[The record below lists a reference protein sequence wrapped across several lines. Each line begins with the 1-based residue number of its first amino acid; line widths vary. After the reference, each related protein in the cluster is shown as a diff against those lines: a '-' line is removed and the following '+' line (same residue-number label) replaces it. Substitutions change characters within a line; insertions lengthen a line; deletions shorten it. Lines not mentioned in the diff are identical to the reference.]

1 MKKKLTTL
9 LFGLLLAVGWTG
21 NASAQALPNGGYA
34 DRLGLTEVTA
44 PQGTSDVVKKAQK
57 KTSQQL
63 MSTNTGASTRMNAPK
78 RADANP
84 EMVSLTRAQAEALT
98 YKWRDAQNV
107 EHESN
112 AAQEA
117 TDPYQMYEL
126 LRFVYGNPA
135 FPGPRYTAWSN
146 NDTREREVYY
156 GPMEGG
162 WDLVAASS
170 AVQTGDD
177 IVITVAS
184 GYVGI
189 KSIYVYNGSTALTYW
204 VGGTGTTAGTSPSS
218 WIYDTNTDYYS
229 TCRWISNGDGSWW
242 LTYGD
247 NTGGAGGKITIPYS
261 ALQGATNVRVVINTK
276 TDDGYTQNDGV
287 TTEQGDITVN
297 GETQNI
303 AESAFMDYTWELTVA
318 EAPVEGEY
326 VQGTVAAPNQE
337 GYTAL
342 IVSVKDDA
350 TPMDETFTNYDQK
363 NGNLFLNSKTEVIN
377 YFATRINYIKLLTD
391 GMRIGSNSDYSRGT
405 VFNCTGTYNKFFIL
419 GKGQSRQKD
428 SYVVNTLEPYY
439 GLMGEE
445 GPFKYMFEEF
455 SPVQPDT
462 QTEITDFYKK
472 MMEGSTY
479 SVAHDCASVIQNNH
493 QFSMTGNAGT
503 DSYYLSGLNFF
514 YPDYRLKYWTTSYT
528 SGYYSY
534 TVDGRTMNPY
544 FSITGSSG
552 TNGFRDCPSYCAH
565 FAQYNQQYAP
575 KMGIYKITLDAEAS
589 KNTEKDKTYN
599 VTLTWVSSLNEM
611 SGHEVDQLYT
621 MYIVDEDGDTTKINP
636 TQVTNLQDSEG
647 NSITTNPCTVT
658 QVTYEVPQNEHSYT
672 IVYQIKGQENAS
684 GEPAFVALSNIDD
697 VIIPGWNDFLSL
709 SLDHYE
715 SDFKIS
721 EQKNWY
727 RNFLLVANENED
739 NALTVKRINAGE
751 SLFKLYRY
759 DYHDPKKVLT
769 EIAELTFADNHDGKS
784 VHYGVTYNTDNY
796 RILRP
801 EGNANKY
808 ELATMGIPTQGD
820 LRINGNGDIIIYP
833 NGYHVNFK
841 SIEVYNGKTRL
852 TYWNA
857 PTSTTGTSP
866 LPGDWILSP
875 GSQWEPFTTD
885 DNDRVY
891 YIEGGGYIA
900 IPDMLNNSNY
910 NDLRVV
916 IKAYGD
922 GSSIAR
928 ISVNDVPKKLQ
939 NNNPSYTTTWT
950 FDANG
955 AAHAPKRAI
964 ENHTSSLVFT
974 ANCNGSGTADD
985 GATWTVTS
993 DAAESNFD
1001 NTKGIH
1007 YGTKNASVSY
1017 LRLTTS
1023 SIPGTIKKI
1032 VVNASRGSNNAY
1044 LDVTVGGAAFGT
1056 QGLALTTSAEEYTFE
1071 GSASG
1076 QIVVELYKTDHNS
1089 TKQALYCKS
1098 VTVYYETEGG
1108 DNPPTPV
1115 EDGIIRLGHLPIVDQ
1130 FNAPTDKNEHPRRY
1144 VYLLKYEPEQGDA
1157 KQSGT
1162 VEVPVLHTDA
1172 VVNGFYTADDVA
1184 SDVDR
1189 HLTLDIMSADVTMN
1203 LPTGEPDLLHYR
1215 IQGKAN
1221 GLPADNGDIIS
1232 SMQQSS
1238 GRYRE
1243 MNVNSPL
1250 YVADEN
1256 FTYPAGELEYF
1267 NSKNPVTGEYGSN
1280 YETYAPT
1287 VTTWGLDRRYY
1298 ETDHLDNTY
1307 GAPIWKT
1314 GVGQVRVISSEAQM
1328 QRGPNNSTQWTEKVT
1343 TGEGDQAVTT
1353 TTNCSLYFL
1362 GVEAFGDL
1370 PSTDVTNIIYEP
1382 YMFRVWIYSPSGKLR
1397 GCTYYEAGEGTD
1409 PNKPGAHWE
1418 GDGTSYTGPVCVY
1431 TGETTDGHLVLDLQ
1445 DMSEGNNEPW
1455 STKVQFGA
1463 VDNIDDLIVYVRYY
1477 YKSTGKV
1484 IGAQNM
1490 LRALRDGE
1498 TPEVP
1503 KFYATENEDNPGI
1516 STGIVE
1522 LWNNIYHGEVVS
1534 TTYVNAQGVISE
1546 KPFDGFNIVI
1556 TRYSDGTVST
1566 TKVVK

>member
-9 LFGLLLAVGWTG
+9 LFGLLLAVGWTS

-44 PQGTSDVVKKAQK
+44 PLGTSDVVKKAQK

-98 YKWRDAQNV
+98 YKWRDAKGV

-156 GPMEGG
+156 GPMQGG
-162 WDLVAASS
+162 WDLVAAGSATTSNDISIVTSDTYAFIDSIYVKAGDQLLTSYGGVNGDWNSS
-170 AVQTGDD
+170 TYAAIFPTGWSANP
-177 IVITVAS
+177 TAT
-184 GYVGI
+184 Y
-189 KSIYVYNGSTALTYW
+189 YVYNGEAYAFFYMNG
-204 VGGTGTTAGTSPSS
+204 GGT
-218 WIYDTNTDYYS
+218 
-229 TCRWISNGDGSWW
+229 
-242 LTYGD
+242 
-247 NTGGAGGKITIPYS
+247 ITIPES
-261 ALQGATNVRVVINTK
+261 LLQGNTSIQVYVEGLAASDNASS
-276 TDDGYTQNDGV
+276 T
-287 TTEQGDITVN
+287 ITVN
-297 GETQNI
+297 GETQSLTS
-303 AESAFMDYTWELTVA
+303 EKSTLTWNLTF
-318 EAPVEGEY
+318 EQPVEGEY
-326 VQGTVAAPNQE
+326 VQGTVAAPNKE

-350 TPMDETFTNYDQK
+350 KPMDETFTDYDQK
-363 NGNLFLNSKTEVIN
+363 NGNLFLNSKAEVIN

-428 SYVVNTLEPYY
+428 SYIVNTLEPYY

-455 SPVQPDT
+455 SPVQPDI
-462 QTEITDFYKK
+462 QNEITDFYKK

-479 SVAHDCASVIQNNH
+479 NVAHDCASVIQNNH

-514 YPDYRLKYWTTSYT
+514 YPDYRLKYWTTTYT
-528 SGYYSY
+528 YNYSSY

-544 FSITGSSG
+544 FSTTGSSS
-552 TNGFRDCPSYCAH
+552 NNFRKCPSYCAH

-575 KMGIYKITLDAEAS
+575 KMGIYKITLEAEAT

-611 SGHEVDQLYT
+611 SGHDVDQLYT

-672 IVYQIKGQENAS
+672 IVYQIKGQENTS

-751 SLFKLYRY
+751 KLFKLYRY
-759 DYHDPKKVLT
+759 DYHDPNKVLT

-841 SIEVYNGKTRL
+841 SIEVYNGNTRL

-857 PTSTTGTSP
+857 PTSTTGTSN
-866 LPGDWILSP
+866 LPSTWILSP

-900 IPDMLNNSNY
+900 IPNMLNNSNY

-974 ANCNGSGTADD
+974 AKCNGSGTADD

-993 DAAESNFD
+993 DAVAGEQAFD
-1001 NTKGIH
+1001 NERGIH
-1007 YGTKNASVSY
+1007 YGSSN
-1017 LRLTTS
+1017 RTTGRVGYIQLATDQ
-1023 SIPGTIKKI
+1023 IPGTITKI
-1032 VVNASRGSNNAY
+1032 VVEASRASDGTGYVST
-1044 LDVTVGGAAFGT
+1044 TVGGNAFGGNAQT
-1056 QGLALTTSAEEYTFE
+1056 LTSSNAAYTFE
-1071 GSASG
+1071 GSATG
-1076 QIVVELYKTDHNS
+1076 PVVVRVFKNQSARY
-1089 TKQALYCKS
+1089 ALYVKS
-1098 VTVYYETEGG
+1098 ITVYYETEGG

-1115 EDGIIRLGHLPIVDQ
+1115 EDGIVRLGHLPIVDQ

-1267 NSKNPVTGEYGSN
+1267 NSANPVTGEYGSN

-1370 PSTDVTNIIYEP
+1370 PSTDVTNIKYEP

-1455 STKVQFGA
+1455 NTKVQFGA

-1503 KFYATENEDNPGI
+1503 KFYATENKANPGI

-1556 TRYSDGTVST
+1556 TRYSDGTTRT
-1566 TKVVK
+1566 TKVMQ

>member
-9 LFGLLLAVGWTG
+9 FFGLLLAVGWTS

-44 PQGTSDVVKKAQK
+44 PLGTSDVVKKAQK

-98 YKWRDAQNV
+98 YKWRDAQGV

-156 GPMEGG
+156 GPMQGG
-162 WDLVAASS
+162 WDLVAAGS
-170 AVQTGDD
+170 ATTSNEISIVTSDTYAFIDSIYVKAGDQLLTSYGGVTGDWNSSTYAA
-177 IVITVAS
+177 IFPTGWSANPTAT
-184 GYVGI
+184 Y
-189 KSIYVYNGSTALTYW
+189 YVYNGEAYAFFYMNG
-204 VGGTGTTAGTSPSS
+204 GGT
-218 WIYDTNTDYYS
+218 
-229 TCRWISNGDGSWW
+229 
-242 LTYGD
+242 
-247 NTGGAGGKITIPYS
+247 ITIPES
-261 ALQGATNVRVVINTK
+261 LLQGNTNVQVYIEGLAANENASST
-276 TDDGYTQNDGV
+276 
-287 TTEQGDITVN
+287 ITVN
-297 GETQNI
+297 GQTQSLTSEI
-303 AESAFMDYTWELTVA
+303 STLTWDLTFEQPAED
-318 EAPVEGEY
+318 EY
-326 VQGTVAAPNQE
+326 IQGTVAAPKQE

-350 TPMDETFTNYDQK
+350 TPMEETFTDYDQK
-363 NGNLFLNSKTEVIN
+363 NGNLFLNSKAEVIN

-514 YPDYRLKYWTTSYT
+514 YPDYRLKYWTTTYNR
-528 SGYYSY
+528 Y

-544 FSITGSSG
+544 FSTTGS
-552 TNGFRDCPSYCAH
+552 NFRNCPSYCAH

-575 KMGIYKITLDAEAS
+575 KMGIYKITLDAEAT

-611 SGHEVDQLYT
+611 SGHEVAQLYT

-647 NSITTNPCTVT
+647 NSINTNPCTVT
-658 QVTYEVPQNEHSYT
+658 QVTYEVPQNDHSYT
-672 IVYQIKGQENAS
+672 IVYQIKGQENTS

-751 SLFKLYRY
+751 KLFKLYRY
-759 DYHDPKKVLT
+759 DYHDPNKVLT

-820 LRINGNGDIIIYP
+820 LRIKGNGDIIIYP

-841 SIEVYNGKTRL
+841 SIRIYNGNTLL
-852 TYWNA
+852 TSWTA
-857 PTSTTGTSP
+857 PTSTTGTSN
-866 LPGDWILSP
+866 LPGTWILSP
-875 GSQWEPFTTD
+875 GSQWEPFTTEAG
-885 DNDRVY
+885 DRVY

-900 IPDMLNNSNY
+900 IPNMLNNSSY
-910 NDLRVV
+910 NNLRVE
-916 IKAYGD
+916 INAYGD
-922 GSSIAR
+922 GSSVAR
-928 ISVNDVPKKLQ
+928 IAVNDKSKKLE
-939 NNNPSYTTTWT
+939 NNNTSFSATWN
-950 FDANG
+950 FG
-955 AAHAPKRAI
+955 ADGTVNAPKLAAETR
-964 ENHTSSLVFT
+964 TYTYTFPTT
-974 ANCNGSGTADD
+974 ANANPISSNPQTVSLNGVNWNSSINWNTNNPFYGADNIRGQQI
-985 GATWTVTS
+985 GANRRAANSWSLSTS
-993 DAAESNFD
+993 E
-1001 NTKGIH
+1001 
-1007 YGTKNASVSY
+1007 
-1017 LRLTTS
+1017 
-1023 SIPGTIKKI
+1023 IPGTIKSIKI
-1032 VVNASRGSNNAY
+1032 GANAY
-1044 LDVTVGGAAFGT
+1044 SSYAYIGVTVGGQQFGSQYNLSNSST
-1056 QGLALTTSAEEYTFE
+1056 AVGSYTFTGE
-1071 GSASG
+1071 ATGEIVITETNSSSG
-1076 QIVVELYKTDHNS
+1076 R
-1089 TKQALYCKS
+1089 ALYMS
-1098 VTVYYETEGG
+1098 SIEITYEVEG
-1108 DNPPTPV
+1108 DEPP
-1115 EDGIIRLGHLPIVDQ
+1115 EDFDGIVRLGHLPIVDQ
-1130 FNAPTDKNEHPRRY
+1130 FNAPTDKNDHPRRY
-1144 VYLLKYEPEQGDA
+1144 VYLMKYEPEQGDA

-1267 NSKNPVTGEYGSN
+1267 NSANPVTGEYGSN

-1328 QRGPNNSTQWTEKVT
+1328 QRGPNNSTQWTESVT

-1455 STKVQFGA
+1455 NTKVQFGA

-1503 KFYATENEDNPGI
+1503 KFYATENEANPGI

-1556 TRYSDGTVST
+1556 TRYSDGTTRT
-1566 TKVVK
+1566 TKVMQ

>member
-9 LFGLLLAVGWTG
+9 LFGLLLAVGWTSS
-21 NASAQALPNGGYA
+21 ASAQALPEGGFTK
-34 DRLGLTEVTA
+34 RMGL
-44 PQGTSDVVKKAQK
+44 SDVGVNSGIVNAKKIATMPMMTMPTGESTQMSAPAQ
-57 KTSQQL
+57 
-63 MSTNTGASTRMNAPK
+63 APK

-98 YKWRDAQNV
+98 YKWRDAQGV

-156 GPMEGG
+156 GPMQGG
-162 WDLVAASS
+162 WDLVAANT
-170 AVQTGDD
+170 ANRD
-177 IVITVAS
+177 ITINVTTQWS
-184 GYVGI
+184 GYPVYI
-189 KSIYVYNGSTALTYW
+189 KSIIIKSNNEEITRLEYTDGMSNYPDGWTSSPALSYNNNGELFFNNNYSGTITVSSTLLEGYSDVEVIINARS
-204 VGGTGTTAGTSPSS
+204 A
-218 WIYDTNTDYYS
+218 DTDYYGYS
-229 TCRWISNGDGSWW
+229 IS
-242 LTYGD
+242 
-247 NTGGAGGKITIPYS
+247 
-261 ALQGATNVRVVINTK
+261 
-276 TDDGYTQNDGV
+276 
-287 TTEQGDITVN
+287 VN
-297 GETQNI
+297 NSSQQLASN
-303 AESAFMDYTWELTVA
+303 SLSNYTWNVTLPE
-318 EAPVEGEY
+318 EGAF

-350 TPMDETFTNYDQK
+350 TPMNETFTNYDQK
-363 NGNLFLNSKTEVIN
+363 NGNLFLNSKAEVIN
-377 YFATRINYIKLLTD
+377 YFTTRINYIKLLTD

-428 SYVVNTLEPYY
+428 SYVTNTLEPYY

-544 FSITGSSG
+544 FSTTGSSG

-575 KMGIYKITLDAEAS
+575 KMGIYKITLDAEAE

-611 SGHEVDQLYT
+611 SGHEVAQLYT

-672 IVYQIKGQENAS
+672 IVYQIKGQENTS

-751 SLFKLYRY
+751 KLFKLYRY
-759 DYHDPKKVLT
+759 DYHDPNKVLT

-820 LRINGNGDIIIYP
+820 LRIKGNGDIIIYP

-841 SIEVYNGKTRL
+841 SIRIYNGNTLL
-852 TYWNA
+852 TSWTA
-857 PTSTTGTSP
+857 PTSTTGTSN
-866 LPGDWILSP
+866 LPGTWILSP
-875 GSQWEPFTTD
+875 GSQWEPFTTEAG
-885 DNDRVY
+885 DRVY

-900 IPDMLNNSNY
+900 IPNMLNNSSY
-910 NDLRVV
+910 NNLRVE
-916 IKAYGD
+916 INAYGD
-922 GSSIAR
+922 GSSVAR
-928 ISVNDVPKKLQ
+928 IAVNDKSKKLE
-939 NNNPSYTTTWT
+939 NNNTSFSATWN
-950 FDANG
+950 FG
-955 AAHAPKRAI
+955 ADGTVNAPKLAAETR
-964 ENHTSSLVFT
+964 TYTYTFPTT
-974 ANCNGSGTADD
+974 ANANPISSNPQTVSLNGVNWNSSINWNTNNPFYGADNIRGQQI
-985 GATWTVTS
+985 GANRRAANSWSLSTS
-993 DAAESNFD
+993 E
-1001 NTKGIH
+1001 
-1007 YGTKNASVSY
+1007 
-1017 LRLTTS
+1017 
-1023 SIPGTIKKI
+1023 IPGTIKSIKI
-1032 VVNASRGSNNAY
+1032 GANAY
-1044 LDVTVGGAAFGT
+1044 SSYAYIGVTVGGQQFGSQYYLSNSST
-1056 QGLALTTSAEEYTFE
+1056 AVGSYTFTGE
-1071 GSASG
+1071 ATGEIVITETNSSSG
-1076 QIVVELYKTDHNS
+1076 R
-1089 TKQALYCKS
+1089 ALYMS
-1098 VTVYYETEGG
+1098 SIEITYEVEG
-1108 DNPPTPV
+1108 DEPP
-1115 EDGIIRLGHLPIVDQ
+1115 EDFDGIVRLGHLPIVDQ
-1130 FNAPTDKNEHPRRY
+1130 FNAPTDKNDHPRRY
-1144 VYLLKYEPEQGDA
+1144 VYLMKYEPEQGDA

-1328 QRGPNNSTQWTEKVT
+1328 QRGPNNSTQWTESVT

-1362 GVEAFGDL
+1362 GVEALGDL

-1455 STKVQFGA
+1455 NTKVQFGA
-1463 VDNIDDLIVYVRYY
+1463 VDNINDLIVYVRYY

-1503 KFYATENEDNPGI
+1503 KFYATENEANPGI

-1556 TRYSDGTVST
+1556 TRYSDGTTRT
-1566 TKVVK
+1566 TKVMQ

>member
-9 LFGLLLAVGWTG
+9 LFGLLLAVGWTS

-44 PQGTSDVVKKAQK
+44 PLGTSDVVKKAQK

-98 YKWRDAQNV
+98 YKWRDAQGV

-156 GPMEGG
+156 GPMQGG
-162 WDLVAASS
+162 WDLVAPGS
-170 AVQTGDD
+170 ATTSNEISIVTSDTYAFIDSIYVKAGDQLLTSYGGVTGDWNSSTYAA
-177 IVITVAS
+177 IFPTGWSANPTAT
-184 GYVGI
+184 Y
-189 KSIYVYNGSTALTYW
+189 YVYNGEAYAFFYMNG
-204 VGGTGTTAGTSPSS
+204 GGT
-218 WIYDTNTDYYS
+218 
-229 TCRWISNGDGSWW
+229 
-242 LTYGD
+242 
-247 NTGGAGGKITIPYS
+247 ITIPES
-261 ALQGATNVRVVINTK
+261 LLQGNTNVQVYIEGLAANENASST
-276 TDDGYTQNDGV
+276 
-287 TTEQGDITVN
+287 ITVN
-297 GETQNI
+297 GQTQSLTSEI
-303 AESAFMDYTWELTVA
+303 STLTWDLTFEQPAED
-318 EAPVEGEY
+318 EY
-326 VQGTVAAPNQE
+326 IQGTVAAPKQE

-350 TPMDETFTNYDQK
+350 TPMEETFTDYDQK
-363 NGNLFLNSKTEVIN
+363 NGNLFLNSKAEVIN

-514 YPDYRLKYWTTSYT
+514 YPDYRLKYWTTTYNR
-528 SGYYSY
+528 Y

-544 FSITGSSG
+544 FSTTGS
-552 TNGFRDCPSYCAH
+552 NFRNCPSYCAH

-575 KMGIYKITLDAEAS
+575 KMGIYKITLDAEAT

-611 SGHEVDQLYT
+611 SGHEVAQLYT

-636 TQVTNLQDSEG
+636 TKVTNLQDSVG

-672 IVYQIKGQENAS
+672 IVYQIKGQENTS

-751 SLFKLYRY
+751 KLFKLYRY
-759 DYHDPKKVLT
+759 DYHDPNKVLT

-820 LRINGNGDIIIYP
+820 LRIKGNGDIIIYP

-841 SIEVYNGKTRL
+841 SIEVYNGNTRL
-852 TYWNA
+852 TYWYA
-857 PTSTTGTSP
+857 PTSTTGTSN
-866 LPGDWILSP
+866 LPGTWILSP

-900 IPDMLNNSNY
+900 IPNMLNNSNY

-950 FDANG
+950 FDASG
-955 AAHAPKRAI
+955 AAHAPMRA
-964 ENHTSSLVFT
+964 TTQATLDFT
-974 ANCNGSGTADD
+974 TNTIWNIPAGSGNTWYSATNNYSDGNYTITLANRYRYNTTGGYLMLGGAYRANNRGTLTLPAFDKKVTQIQVVGNASASTSVGQNIYVGNTAVSTATT
-985 GATWTVTS
+985 GATGTNTYAINEAYQAPGNIYTLRVTT
-993 DAAESNFD
+993 NN
-1001 NTKGIH
+1001 NTQI
-1007 YGTKNASVSY
+1007 
-1017 LRLTTS
+1017 TS
-1023 SIPGTIKKI
+1023 II
-1032 VVNASRGSNNAY
+1032 V
-1044 LDVTVGGAAFGT
+1044 
-1056 QGLALTTSAEEYTFE
+1056 TFADE
-1071 GSASG
+1071 D
-1076 QIVVELYKTDHNS
+1076 T
-1089 TKQALYCKS
+1089 
-1098 VTVYYETEGG
+1098 
-1108 DNPPTPV
+1108 PPTPV
-1115 EDGIIRLGHLPIVDQ
+1115 EDGIVRLGHLPIVDQ

-1215 IQGKAN
+1215 IQGKSN
-1221 GLPADNGDIIS
+1221 ELPADNGDIIS

-1256 FTYPAGELEYF
+1256 FTYPAGKLEYF
-1267 NSKNPVTGEYGSN
+1267 NSANPVTGEYGSN

-1455 STKVQFGA
+1455 NTKVQFGA

-1503 KFYATENEDNPGI
+1503 KFYATENEANPGI

-1556 TRYSDGTVST
+1556 TRYSDGTTRT
-1566 TKVVK
+1566 TKVMQ